1 MIRKMLNRLD
11 LIMTKSMIKINPDSK
26 IIKAVRLM
34 QDNKISCI
42 IVVSNNSP
50 VGIIT
55 ERDIVNIVANGK
67 NFENPVSEIM
77 SHPLISASP
86 GTLLNRALN
95 IMRTNHVRRLPVIE
109 NGDLVGLVTETNLLV
124 ASRRTMIAMEQKQ
137 QKMKNLAMEDKLTGL
152 YNRRYFQSVMKKEL
166 NRARRYGA
174 LLSLILI
181 DIDHFKKINDT
192 FGHSVGDAVLKKL
205 SKIFRDSARKVD
217 IVFRYGGDEFAIICP
232 ISGTRSS
239 RIFAERLIETIKK
252 KPCIYSGTKLN
263 VTISVGICKYT
274 SVSSSIEKIVKMA
287 DEALYLAKQN
297 GRNQVC
303 VAEE

>member
-1 MIRKMLNRLD
+1 MLNRLD
-11 LIMTKSMIKINPDSK
+11 LIMAKSIITIKPDSN
-26 IIKAVRLM
+26 IIKAVRLI

-42 IVVSNNSP
+42 VVVSNNSP

-55 ERDIVNIVANGK
+55 ERDIVKMVANGES
-67 NFENPVSEIM
+67 FEKPVSETM
-77 SHPLISASP
+77 SHPLIAASP

-95 IMRTNHVRRLPVIE
+95 IMRTNHIRRLPVIE
-109 NGDLVGLVTETNLLV
+109 NGVLVGLVTETNLLV
-124 ASRRTMIAMEQKQ
+124 ASRRAMIEMEQKQ
-137 QKMKNLAMEDKLTGL
+137 QKMKNLAMEDKITGL

-205 SKIFRDSARKVD
+205 SKIFKDSARKVD

-232 ISGTRSS
+232 ISGTRSA
-239 RIFAERLIETIKK
+239 RIFAERLKKTIEK
-252 KPCIYSGTKLN
+252 KPEIKDKTKKIPTTN
-263 VTISVGICKYT
+263 TINFSFFILIIDPY
-274 SVSSSIEKIVKMA
+274 
-287 DEALYLAKQN
+287 
-297 GRNQVC
+297 
-303 VAEE
+303 

>member
-1 MIRKMLNRLD
+1 LLIFSSNFSHYFLQLN
-11 LIMTKSMIKINPDSK
+11 
-26 IIKAVRLM
+26 
-34 QDNKISCI
+34 C
-42 IVVSNNSP
+42 
-50 VGIIT
+50 
-55 ERDIVNIVANGK
+55 
-67 NFENPVSEIM
+67 
-77 SHPLISASP
+77 
-86 GTLLNRALN
+86 
-95 IMRTNHVRRLPVIE
+95 
-109 NGDLVGLVTETNLLV
+109 
-124 ASRRTMIAMEQKQ
+124 
-137 QKMKNLAMEDKLTGL
+137 
-152 YNRRYFQSVMKKEL
+152 Y
-166 NRARRYGA
+166 
-174 LLSLILI
+174 
-181 DIDHFKKINDT
+181 DHFKKINDT

-252 KPCIYSGTKLN
+252 KPCIYSGIKLN

-274 SVSSSIEKIVKMA
+274 SVSSNMEKIVKMA